1 MHEIPYMSYRHHKAE
16 HLRCQNKTAYN
27 ITFFMEV
34 VTLTRSSLIVV
45 FGMALSA
52 CSPPNSDLTST
63 PAASPPPPASP
74 APAAPSRVTAG
85 WTVTEGVDAPES
97 VYVDTASGSIFVSII
112 GGMPGDRDGNGR
124 IMKLTPDGKVVSA
137 AWVTGLNAP
146 KGLRSYNGTL
156 WTADIDEIV
165 GIDIASGKV
174 ASRLKIDGA
183 QFLND
188 VAVGDEGTVYVSDT
202 LTSRIYAVKD
212 GKASVFA
219 EGDSIEYPN
228 GLLVDGDRLLVGG
241 WGKPEADFSTKVP
254 GHLFALDL
262 KTKKKTLITPMPF
275 GNIDGLELDGRGGYI
290 VTDYNKGL
298 LIDVTSTGES
308 KTLKQFKAG
317 TADLAFVPG
326 GNIAII
332 PHMNE
337 NKITAYD
344 ISDLLK

>member
-1 MHEIPYMSYRHHKAE
+1 
-16 HLRCQNKTAYN
+16 
-27 ITFFMEV
+27 MEV
-34 VTLTRSSLIVV
+34 SVHRLPVFIFLGIV
-45 FGMALSA
+45 LSG
-52 CSPPNSDLTST
+52 CSPAPSQETST
-63 PAASPPPPASP
+63 PAASPSPGAAP
-74 APAAPSRVTAG
+74 APAAPGRVTAG
-85 WTVTEGVDAPES
+85 WMVTEGVNAPES
-97 VYVDTASGSIFVSII
+97 VYVDTASGYVFVSNI
-112 GGMPGDRDGNGR
+112 GGMPGDRDGNGN

-146 KGLRSYNGTL
+146 KGLRSHNGTL
-156 WTADIDEIV
+156 WTADIDEV
-165 GIDIASGKV
+165 VAIDIASGKV
-174 ASRLKIDGA
+174 PSKLKIDGA

-188 VAVGDEGTVYVSDT
+188 VAVGDDGTVYVSDM
-202 LTSRIYAVKD
+202 LASKIYAVKD

-241 WGKPEADFSTKVP
+241 WGKPEPDFSTKVP

-262 KTKKKTLITPMPF
+262 KTKQKTLITPKPF

-290 VTDYNKGL
+290 ITDYNKGL

-308 KTLKQFKAG
+308 RTLKEFKAG
-317 TADLAFVPG
+317 TADLAFVPT
-326 GNIAII
+326 GNIAIV

-337 NKITAYD
+337 NKIVAYD

>member
-1 MHEIPYMSYRHHKAE
+1 
-16 HLRCQNKTAYN
+16 
-27 ITFFMEV
+27 MEV
-34 VTLTRSSLIVV
+34 SVHRLPVFIFLGIV
-45 FGMALSA
+45 LSG
-52 CSPPNSDLTST
+52 CSPAPSQETST
-63 PAASPPPPASP
+63 PAASPSPGAAP
-74 APAAPSRVTAG
+74 APAAPGRVTAG
-85 WTVTEGVDAPES
+85 WMVTEGVNAPES
-97 VYVDTASGSIFVSII
+97 VYVDTASGYVFVSNI
-112 GGMPGDRDGNGR
+112 GGMPGDRDGNGN

-146 KGLRSYNGTL
+146 KGLRSHNGTL
-156 WTADIDEIV
+156 WTADIDEV
-165 GIDIASGKV
+165 VAIDIASGKV
-174 ASRLKIDGA
+174 LSKLKIDGA

-188 VAVGDEGTVYVSDT
+188 VAVGDDGTVYVSDM
-202 LTSRIYAVKD
+202 LASKIYAVKD

-241 WGKPEADFSTKVP
+241 WGKPEPDFSTKVP

-262 KTKKKTLITPMPF
+262 KTKQKTLITPKPF

-308 KTLKQFKAG
+308 RTLKEFKAG
-317 TADLAFVPG
+317 TADLAFVPT
-326 GNIAII
+326 GNIAIV

-337 NKITAYD
+337 NKIVAYD